1 MNCKEYQ
8 DGVQQ
13 NAETD
18 EDAKRT
24 HEMIQALVESGE
36 ALSCPHCQV
45 ILMKVYSYCYLKF
58 YSF

>member
-45 ILMKVYSYCYLKF
+45 ILMKVF
-58 YSF
+58 IF